1 MNRAQATA
9 GALDYFDSGRFHADL
24 ARRVAIETESQESR
38 GDELHGRAR
47 TTRPRF
53 ATTRVRMPARLL
65 TGRIAFLIYGLL
77 LGMLLWAVL
86 RAVPR
91 LGG

>member
-38 GDELHGRAR
+38 GDELHAYLQQEIG
-47 TTRPRF
+47 P
-53 ATTRVRMPARLL
+53 
-65 TGRIAFLIYGLL
+65 
-77 LGMLLWAVL
+77 
-86 RAVPR
+86 
-91 LGG
+91 